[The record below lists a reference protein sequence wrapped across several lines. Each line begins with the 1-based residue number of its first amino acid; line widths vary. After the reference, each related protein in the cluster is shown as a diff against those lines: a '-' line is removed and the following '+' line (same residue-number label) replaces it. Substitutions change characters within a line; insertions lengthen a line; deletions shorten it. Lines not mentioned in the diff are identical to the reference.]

1 MKIKA
6 NFKNLIF
13 IIFILVIYIKFKFIF
28 PDIINN
34 LKERFFNL
42 GEYYINPYKKRN
54 LKIQK

>member
-13 IIFILVIYIKFKFIF
+13 IIFILVICIKFKFIF

-34 LKERFFNL
+34 LKGRYFNL

>member
-42 GEYYINPYKKRN
+42 GKYYINPYKKRN